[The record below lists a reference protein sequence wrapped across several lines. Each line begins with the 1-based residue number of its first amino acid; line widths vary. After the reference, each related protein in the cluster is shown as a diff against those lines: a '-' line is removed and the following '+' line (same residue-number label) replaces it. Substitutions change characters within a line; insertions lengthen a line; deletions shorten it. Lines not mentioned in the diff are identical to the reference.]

1 MLHLAPLPQLPL
13 RLLVLLARH
22 VLQRVV
28 LAELVLVH
36 VEQLLER
43 VHVVHQPHAVT
54 HRAAVLAPPVQ
65 PGPVQRRGSRR
76 ARRPRGGAARVLG
89 GRRRRGRVRRRRGR
103 GGRRRCGR
111 GGRRRVVRSA
121 PLDRGVDVDGGD
133 EVVIVI
139 VRDLELDDRAGG
151 RLGRR
156 RGAVGPIPQ
165 RCRRRA
171 RILLRG
177 NRRKRVRVTAARR
190 RRARGRRGGCIRFR
204 LRLGTR
210 ALRRRRSD
218 AHRGRVH
225 PHVWLAKEFIEA
237 PERDAID
244 GARGNENRR
253 VLGWSPRHHRIP
265 RGGVDEVSH
274 ISRRLSPGT
283 PPIRANPPSDLDA
296 SVSTPRTLP
305 PAGSPSPRPEP
316 RRVSRGFEC
325 GRSCQIGTPGF

>member
-1 MLHLAPLPQLPL
+1 MGL
-13 RLLVLLARH
+13 R
-22 VLQRVV
+22 
-28 LAELVLVH
+28 
-36 VEQLLER
+36 
-43 VHVVHQPHAVT
+43 
-54 HRAAVLAPPVQ
+54 
-65 PGPVQRRGSRR
+65 PG
-76 ARRPRGGAARVLG
+76 
-89 GRRRRGRVRRRRGR
+89 
-103 GGRRRCGR
+103 
-111 GGRRRVVRSA
+111 
-121 PLDRGVDVDGGD
+121 
-133 EVVIVI
+133 
-139 VRDLELDDRAGG
+139 
-151 RLGRR
+151 LGRR
-156 RGAVGPIPQ
+156 RAAVGPIPQ

-177 NRRKRVRVTAARR
+177 HRRERVRVTAARR

-210 ALRRRRSD
+210 VLRRRRSD

-225 PHVWLAKEFIEA
+225 PHVWLAKELIEA